1 MLAAAWT
8 AEGGILV
15 GGLARGVA
23 RVWRVVLLFGV
34 LGLAA
39 TGQVQRVAAPSS
51 AVLAGDD
58 VKTGGGGMG

>member
-1 MLAAAWT
+1 MLQNV
-8 AEGGILV
+8 ILS
-15 GGLARGVA
+15 LALISILIPLG
-23 RVWRVVLLFGV
+23 LFGV

>member
-15 GGLARGVA
+15 GGLIRGLA

-39 TGQVQRVAAPSS
+39 GQVQRVAAPSS

>member
-1 MLAAAWT
+1 M
-8 AEGGILV
+8 
-15 GGLARGVA
+15 GGLA

-39 TGQVQRVAAPSS
+39 GQVQRVAAPSS